1 MQSHTI
7 KIAKRKIRRYMDTL
21 KRKSK
26 YCKVALTNELIL
38 CVSDRNSDVILF
50 AVDLNEDKYDYEK
63 GEDEDKLHL
72 PEDGIE
78 LCFNT
83 STTPVMR
90 EKIGE

>member
-1 MQSHTI
+1 
-7 KIAKRKIRRYMDTL
+7 MDKL
-21 KRKSK
+21 KCKPK
-26 YCKVALTNELIL
+26 YYKVALTNELIL
-38 CVSDRNSDVILF
+38 CVSERNSDVILF
-50 AVDLNEDKYDYEK
+50 IVNLNEDKYDYEK

-72 PEDGIE
+72 PGNGIE